1 MEAWNALVERFA
13 SVTDRLGMPI
23 DPEIF
28 DIVVALNALNIHTVM
43 SCGGH
48 LDHRGLLM
56 PWIDIEASDPL
67 LAAIRKEY
75 IEILQEAEAMQQ
87 EANKLRT
94 IDKERYKTIQS
105 QVDERYAEV
114 RCVKL
119 RERNIQQ
126 RERSKLL
133 PLLEGFYAD
142 RNVSFDRRLTLHLFG
157 GSITRIENQAAA
169 DFYTFS
175 DPATQ
180 QRKLAECQE
189 EFSEFGAYLKHIY
202 SAQQAQDTFST
213 PISLITG

>member
-1 MEAWNALVERFA
+1 MEAWNALVERFT

-28 DIVVALNALNIHTVM
+28 DIVVALNALNIRTVM

-56 PWIDIEASDPL
+56 PWIDIEADDPL

-75 IEILQEAEAMQQ
+75 IEILKEAEAMQQ
-87 EANKLRT
+87 EANNLRHT
-94 IDKERYKTIQS
+94 DKEHYKAMQN
-105 QVDERYAEV
+105 QVDERYAEMRGV
-114 RCVKL
+114 QL

-157 GSITRIENQAAA
+157 GSRTRIENQAAA

-175 DPATQ
+175 DPVTQ

-202 SAQQAQDTFST
+202 FSQ
-213 PISLITG
+213 